1 VPNKKYKDQ
10 SEQVRSFFDSEEFKK
25 ANDLD
30 IPLWHGANNSSI
42 CRSHHPKETYL
53 FAKETCLDF

>member
-1 VPNKKYKDQ
+1 MPNKKYKDQ

-30 IPLWHGANNSSI
+30 IPLWHGANKLLDLQVSPSQRDLLI
-42 CRSHHPKETYL
+42 CKRDLS
-53 FAKETCLDF
+53 